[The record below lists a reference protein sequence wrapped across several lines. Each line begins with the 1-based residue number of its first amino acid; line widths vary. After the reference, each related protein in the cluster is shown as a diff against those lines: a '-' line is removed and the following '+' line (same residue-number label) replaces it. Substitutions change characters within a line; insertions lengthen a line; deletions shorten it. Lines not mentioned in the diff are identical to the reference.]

1 MDKYSGACTGDEEVF
16 LLCEKV
22 NKKEIKIRFFET
34 DVEGNQLWEAFGSF
48 TEADVHHQVSLLVL
62 VQLV

>member
-1 MDKYSGACTGDEEVF
+1 LNAGDEEVF

-34 DVEGNQLWEAFGSF
+34 DSEGNQLWEAFGSF
-48 TEADVHHQVSLLVL
+48 TEADVHHQVCALRVK
-62 VQLV
+62 